1 MKVTFLGTG
10 TSQGIPII
18 GCECGA
24 CTSSDKLD
32 KRLRVSV
39 CVEVHGKNILID
51 ISPDFR
57 FQMLRAGIQRIDAI
71 LLTHEHRDHVGGLD
85 DIRPLNFKYS
95 MDMPVYA
102 VYRVQ
107 KALRSAFSYIFET
120 NYPGVPQ
127 VIFNTIEKNKSFRI
141 GETKITPVEYLHA
154 KLPVL
159 GFRIG
164 NFAYIT
170 DIKTI
175 DDDQLELL
183 KGLDLLVL
191 SALHHEPHYSHIN
204 LEEALNLSA
213 KIAAKETYLTHFSHY
228 MGKTAD
234 VAPTLPKN
242 VFMAYDELVLE
253 LTDPLPENMPE
264 IV

>member
-18 GCECGA
+18 GCECSV

-57 FQMLRAGIQRIDAI
+57 YQLLRAHIQRIDAI
-71 LLTHEHRDHVGGLD
+71 LITHEHRDHVGGLD

-127 VIFNTIEKNKSFRI
+127 VIFNSIEKNIPFNV
-141 GETKITPVEYLHA
+141 GNTKVIPVEYLHA
-154 KLPVL
+154 KLPVM

-175 DDDQLELL
+175 EDDQLELL
-183 KGLDLLVL
+183 KNLDLLVL
-191 SALHHEPHYSHIN
+191 SALHHEPHYSHMN
-204 LEEALNLSA
+204 LEEALSLAN
-213 KIAAKETYLTHFSHY
+213 KISAKETYLTHFSHY
-228 MGKTAD
+228 MGKSTELM
-234 VAPTLPKN
+234 PILPKN
-242 VFMAYDELVLE
+242 VFMAYDELTLE
-253 LTDPLPENMPE
+253 LEDPLPETMPE
-264 IV
+264 